1 MSFELWI
8 AFTLGSA
15 ALLAVPGPTVMLV
28 VSYALGHGRSSG
40 WATVPG
46 VTLGDFTAMTIS
58 MLGAGAIIA
67 SSARLFTILKIIGA
81 GYLIWLGIQL
91 WRAGP
96 VLKDTDRSDKISSQ
110 RMFWNA
116 YIVTAL
122 NPKSIAFFI
131 AFVPQFLNPAA
142 PVFAQ
147 LVLMEATFLALAAA
161 NVAVWAI
168 LAGQMR
174 LQFKKAMVS
183 KVTNRIG
190 AVFLIVAG
198 LLTAAIRRTN

>member
-67 SSARLFTILKIIGA
+67 ASATLFTILKIIGA

-161 NVAVWAI
+161 NVGVWAI

>member
-1 MSFELWI
+1 
-8 AFTLGSA
+8 
-15 ALLAVPGPTVMLV
+15 
-28 VSYALGHGRSSG
+28 
-40 WATVPG
+40 
-46 VTLGDFTAMTIS
+46 
-58 MLGAGAIIA
+58 
-67 SSARLFTILKIIGA
+67 
-81 GYLIWLGIQL
+81 
-91 WRAGP
+91 
-96 VLKDTDRSDKISSQ
+96 
-110 RMFWNA
+110 MFWNA